1 MANQAGAGGAGAR
14 GGGHASNEALAKLKE
29 RLRKVD
35 AALGSLS
42 GGGGG
47 GGGIGGSGSVPQVV
61 IPRNPSP
68 FGVFAAV
75 RLTCLS
81 NKQRRATILQLE
93 TAAAWKEAEEIGAG
107 AAGGSG
113 GGGSDLFD
121 TSSSDEALSTK
132 GVPIASLPKIVG
144 IGLQGVFEIIRESR
158 LAYPNVCK
166 RALTSLLNILQGT
179 ESLLKVHTADFFLRT
194 VSSK

>member
-1 MANQAGAGGAGAR
+1 MQ
-14 GGGHASNEALAKLKE
+14 E

-35 AALGSLS
+35 AALCANGGLGLGGA
-42 GGGGG
+42 GGGAL
-47 GGGIGGSGSVPQVV
+47 PQVV

-81 NKQRRATILQLE
+81 NKQRRATLLQLE
-93 TAAAWKEAEEIGAG
+93 TAAAWREAEELGTLT
-107 AAGGSG
+107 G
-113 GGGSDLFD
+113 GGGSAALDLLD

-132 GVPIASLPKIVG
+132 GVPLVSLPKIVG

-158 LAYPNVCK
+158 KTYPNVCR
-166 RALTSLLNILQGT
+166 RALTSLLNILQGRVLQ
-179 ESLLKVHTADFFLRT
+179 ESCHST
-194 VSSK
+194 